1 MLAPMRCPNT
11 PQLWDLLP
19 ITHSY
24 WGLGSCSEN
33 GAALLPAGLVWWVHR
48 RVDLAR
54 QATYS
59 ASEFGTPKLGILSVL
74 CEAETV
80 LLIVTVVGRQ

>member
-11 PQLWDLLP
+11 PQLWTDCRLQ
-19 ITHSY
+19 TVTE
-24 WGLGSCSEN
+24 GLGSCSEN
-33 GAALLPAGLVWWVHR
+33 GAALLPAGLVWWVHP
-48 RVDLAR
+48 RVDLPR

-59 ASEFGTPKLGILSVL
+59 ASEFRTPKLGTLSVL